1 MLHTQNDSV
10 LLNCRPNAFNLEHCL
25 SLIKTKVRTDNWS
38 KVAIE
43 KKSFCVYPYKT
54 FGLSFLARSL
64 LKTKVRLHV

>member
-1 MLHTQNDSV
+1 MLYTQNDSV

-43 KKSFCVYPYKT
+43 KK
-54 FGLSFLARSL
+54 
-64 LKTKVRLHV
+64 